1 MVRGPAYGPL
11 FHFISVRFNAGQITS
26 PRILEWLK
34 LPHPGKARERTGAG
48 MMDCKKALT
57 EANGDI
63 ELAIENMRKSGAI
76 KAAKKQ
82 ATLLL
87 TA

>member
-1 MVRGPAYGPL
+1 MAP
-11 FHFISVRFNAGQITS
+11 FFTFISVRFNAGQITS

-34 LPHPGKARERTGAG
+34 LPHPLVKELRERTGAG

-76 KAAKKQ
+76 KAAKKSRQ
-82 ATLLL
+82 RCC
-87 TA
+87 